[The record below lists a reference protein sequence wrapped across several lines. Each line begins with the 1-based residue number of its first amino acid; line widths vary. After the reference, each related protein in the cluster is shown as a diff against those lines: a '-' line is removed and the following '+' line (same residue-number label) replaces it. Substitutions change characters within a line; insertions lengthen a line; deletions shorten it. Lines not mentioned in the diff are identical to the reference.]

1 MTNLFCMDKYII
13 ESIENGIKLK
23 QKLLNN
29 SAMLT
34 EIEKVGELAV
44 RAICSG
50 NKILICG
57 NGGSAADAQHIAAEL
72 VGRFLKE
79 RKGLSAIA
87 LTTDSS
93 ILTSIGNDYSF
104 DEIFSRQVEAL
115 GMKGDILIGI
125 STSGNSE
132 NVYKAMLKAKDM
144 EMKTIGFL
152 GRTGGKC
159 KDVSDN
165 LLLIDSYESA
175 RVQEIHIMLGHIIC
189 GIVDHLLDELHRQ

>member
-104 DEIFSRQVEAL
+104 DEMR
-115 GMKGDILIGI
+115 
-125 STSGNSE
+125 
-132 NVYKAMLKAKDM
+132 Y
-144 EMKTIGFL
+144 
-152 GRTGGKC
+152 
-159 KDVSDN
+159 
-165 LLLIDSYESA
+165 IDWDFYEW
-175 RVQEIHIMLGHIIC
+175 
-189 GIVDHLLDELHRQ
+189 